1 MVTERVLPSDFIIH
15 GVVCP
20 PRICRLVAP
29 LLVRNLDE
37 ALRAERSLDPELV
50 LWIRAVDLEG
60 RRWAADANV
69 SNHDVSSEKSAQSTH
84 HEQLTAA
91 DVANELGCKQA
102 NVRFHVHKGHLTP
115 ARRDPYLFDRAE
127 VDRFLELRRKS
138 A

>member
-1 MVTERVLPSDFIIH
+1 MVTERVLPSDFIVH

-20 PRICRLVAP
+20 PRVCRLVAP
-29 LLVRNLDE
+29 FLVRSLDE
-37 ALRAERSLDPELV
+37 ALNSQRALDPELV

-60 RRWAADANV
+60 RRWAANADV
-69 SNHDVSSEKSAQSTH
+69 SNQNAAGEEPSQSTH

-102 NVRFHVHKGHLTP
+102 NVRFHVRKGHLTP

-127 VDRFLELRRKS
+127 IDRFKAQRKS